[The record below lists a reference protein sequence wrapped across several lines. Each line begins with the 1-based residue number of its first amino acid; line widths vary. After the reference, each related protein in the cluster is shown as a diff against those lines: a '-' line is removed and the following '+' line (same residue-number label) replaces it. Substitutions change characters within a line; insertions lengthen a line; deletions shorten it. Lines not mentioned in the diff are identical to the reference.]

1 MSRHAVDESGQMS
14 MSISNFS
21 NFFDCLRLDGSS
33 CLHACAEMMMDH
45 LQRHSSLIAAASAV
59 LCDEWL
65 VTATAQPSP
74 TVLKLGIR

>member
-1 MSRHAVDESGQMS
+1 MAAVVCMP
-14 MSISNFS
+14 
-21 NFFDCLRLDGSS
+21 
-33 CLHACAEMMMDH
+33 AEMMMDH

-74 TVLKLGIR
+74 AVLKLGIR